1 LLEVTLQEGNMAG
14 KKLATLIIVLLV
26 SIYGLGQSA
35 GYPIKKG
42 IVNDYAG
49 KLDQTQINELAG
61 LIKQYE
67 RKTSIEFAVVVVD
80 SLHGQSAKDYARG
93 IGDSWRVGKA
103 GRNNGIVLL
112 WAPNERAY
120 SLRIAD
126 GLSADLSDSDAT
138 TIIRANLLPNFKR
151 GEYYA
156 GLKETVAAT
165 MAHLGDQTWEERLQ
179 ARTRSAEQA
188 RIDQQRRAEEER
200 QSEVRRQ
207 QEQAKQDEEDRKTL
221 GQVMWFV
228 FGFVVVAGTVA
239 LIWFMIHRSRLHKK
253 ELTELANASTAI
265 AENLRTAENNA
276 PKIQQLL
283 NDFSKELPEQ
293 NIGPLSDDL
302 AGQPG
307 RILKLK
313 LDATLLDFTKLESYE
328 EMVRVRTGSETEA
341 GLLESVQQRI
351 ANIRKAKEQSQALME
366 QLSKENFEI
375 SQVVDTSRRSQ
386 VDELLS
392 RSRQGYQ
399 QARQS
404 SSMSVVDWLV
414 INELLSSSHTQVQQA
429 VQYSQ
434 EAPYVPP
441 VESTSSNSFSS
452 TSSDSFGGGSSSSA
466 GFGGGGGFSGG
477 SGSDGSY

>member
-1 LLEVTLQEGNMAG
+1 MLWEGNMTG
-14 KKLATLIIVLLV
+14 KKMVTLIVVLLV

-35 GYPIKKG
+35 VYPAKKG
-42 IVNDYAG
+42 IVSDYAG
-49 KLDQTQINELAG
+49 KLDQSQIDELSG

-80 SLHGQSAKDYARG
+80 SLHGQSARDYAKG
-93 IGDSWRVGKA
+93 IGNSWGVGKA

-126 GLSADLSDSDAT
+126 GLTADLSDSDAI
-138 TIIRANLLPNFKR
+138 TITRANLLPNFKR
-151 GEYYA
+151 GQYYA

-165 MAHLGDQTWEERLQ
+165 MAHLGNQTWEERLQ
-179 ARTRSAEQA
+179 ARTRSAEQE
-188 RIDQQRRAEEER
+188 RVDQQRRAEEER
-200 QSEVRRQ
+200 QSQIRRQ

-221 GQVMWFV
+221 GQFMWFV
-228 FGFVVVAGTVA
+228 FGLTVVIGIAVSIGITVR
-239 LIWFMIHRSRLHKK
+239 RSRLHKK
-253 ELTELANASTAI
+253 ELTELANASAAI
-265 AENLRTAENNA
+265 ADNLRTAENNA
-276 PKIQQLL
+276 PSIQQLL
-283 NDFSKELPEQ
+283 NDLSKELPEQ

-302 AGQPG
+302 AGQTG

-313 LDATLLDFTKLESYE
+313 LDATLLDSTKLESYE
-328 EMVRVRTGSETEA
+328 EMVRIRTGSETEA
-341 GLLESVQQRI
+341 GLLESMQQRI
-351 ANIRKAKEQSQALME
+351 ADIKKAKEQSQALME
-366 QLSKENFEI
+366 QLSRENFEI
-375 SQVVDTSRRSQ
+375 SQVVDSSRRNQ

-404 SSMSVVDWLV
+404 SSMSVVDWLI
-414 INELLSSSHTQVQQA
+414 INQMLSSSHSQVQQA

-441 VESTSSNSFSS
+441 VESTSSDSFS
-452 TSSDSFGGGSSSSA
+452 GGSSSAS
-466 GFGGGGGFSGG
+466 FGGGGGFSGG